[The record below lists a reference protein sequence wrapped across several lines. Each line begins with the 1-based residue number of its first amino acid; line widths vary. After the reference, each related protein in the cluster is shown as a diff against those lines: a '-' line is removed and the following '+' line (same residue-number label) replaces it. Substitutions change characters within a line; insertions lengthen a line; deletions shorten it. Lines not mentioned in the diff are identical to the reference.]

1 MEKKSRKICLNNY
14 IPIKKI
20 PTVKFDLLSESDL
33 KNRLNLKFIF
43 ILDLR
48 FYVEEVLYKTR
59 NPILA
64 NFPTKQIQVVY
75 LVSVVCIH
83 IQYDHHAGIWLQTL
97 GFYSY
102 PWGLYS
108 NPGIVT
114 PTLGY
119 YSKPWD
125 FPKNPGILLNI
136 LGFYSKSWDFTPTR
150 EFYPALG
157 FY

>member
-1 MEKKSRKICLNNY
+1 MPRAYYRMIKEIMLKYWKTIEKKSRKICLNNY

-64 NFPTKQIQVVY
+64 NFQTKQIQVV
-75 LVSVVCIH
+75 
-83 IQYDHHAGIWLQTL
+83 
-97 GFYSY
+97 
-102 PWGLYS
+102 
-108 NPGIVT
+108 
-114 PTLGY
+114 
-119 YSKPWD
+119 
-125 FPKNPGILLNI
+125 
-136 LGFYSKSWDFTPTR
+136 
-150 EFYPALG
+150 
-157 FY
+157 